1 MEKHKIQIFC
11 GGKKLQFSKK
21 NSRKFSF
28 CEIVFH
34 YFYRGLLIQVLAASI
49 SDLPK
54 KKLLIF
60 DTWL

>member
-21 NSRKFSF
+21 NSF

-34 YFYRGLLIQVLAASI
+34 YFYRGLLIQVVAASI